1 MYRVRP
7 VRLLPVLLIA
17 AFSIAFNA
25 SVPAHAQATSGKANE
40 IARQNDG
47 ESGKKIRKITDLSLK
62 AREPSFREQAK
73 SLARGYR
80 ETAEIVA
87 RQGGDPKP
95 ILDAAAY
102 FERQTEAVS
111 KVSLSQ

>member
-1 MYRVRP
+1 MYRIHP
-7 VRLLPVLLIA
+7 ARLLPVLLIA
-17 AFSIAFNA
+17 AFCVALASI
-25 SVPAHAQATSGKANE
+25 PAHAQTTSGRANE
-40 IARQNDG
+40 RVQQDDG

-62 AREPSFREQAK
+62 AREPSFREQVR

-80 ETAEIVA
+80 ETAEIIA

-102 FERQTEAVS
+102 FERQTEVTS
-111 KVSLSQ
+111 KVSLGQ

>member
-17 AFSIAFNA
+17 AFSVAFNA
-25 SVPAHAQATSGKANE
+25 SGPAQAQATSGKANE

-62 AREPSFREQAK
+62 VREPSFREQAK

-102 FERQTEAVS
+102 FEKQTEVAS
-111 KVSLSQ
+111 KVSLGQ